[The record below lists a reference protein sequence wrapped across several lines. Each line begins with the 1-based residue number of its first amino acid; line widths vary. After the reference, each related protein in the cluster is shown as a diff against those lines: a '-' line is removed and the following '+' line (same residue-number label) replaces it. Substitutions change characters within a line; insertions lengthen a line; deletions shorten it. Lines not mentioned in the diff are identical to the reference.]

1 MDAMM
6 VPAVGETDGRGPH
19 RSFKIKPDFGTLR
32 IGFVEPTIWRTW
44 RKSGRINADA
54 ERFMV
59 SGSNNIPCSNA
70 RVHGHCSRFL
80 FRGLNVVLGLGADM
94 ALASKVRHGGAEHD

>member
-6 VPAVGETDGRGPH
+6 VPTNREENTRSPH
-19 RSFKIKPDFGTLR
+19 RSFKIKPDFGSLR
-32 IGFVEPTIWRTW
+32 IGICEPTIWKAW

-59 SGSNNIPCSNA
+59 SWWAFCSCGCVEVA
-70 RVHGHCSRFL
+70 
-80 FRGLNVVLGLGADM
+80 
-94 ALASKVRHGGAEHD
+94 

>member
-6 VPAVGETDGRGPH
+6 VPTNREEHTRSPH
-19 RSFKIKPDFGTLR
+19 RSFKIKPDFGSLR
-32 IGFVEPTIWRTW
+32 IGICEPTIWKVW

-59 SGSNNIPCSNA
+59 CWWTSAYVGATNTRYFA
-70 RVHGHCSRFL
+70 GVR
-80 FRGLNVVLGLGADM
+80 VVLVHTMLT
-94 ALASKVRHGGAEHD
+94 

>member
-1 MDAMM
+1 M
-6 VPAVGETDGRGPH
+6 VPTNREEHASSPH

-32 IGFVEPTIWRTW
+32 IGICEPSIWKAW

-59 SGSNNIPCSNA
+59 S
-70 RVHGHCSRFL
+70 
-80 FRGLNVVLGLGADM
+80 
-94 ALASKVRHGGAEHD
+94 